1 MSYKIITGHTIE
13 GLETLE
19 AESVQ
24 TCVTS
29 PPYWGLRDYGDS
41 GQEWPE
47 VTFCP
52 VAGLPPLT
60 IPAQR
65 AALGLEAD
73 PWAYVGHMV
82 EVFRAVR
89 RVLRADGTLWL
100 NLGDSYSTI
109 PGNTKTGL
117 NERMGSSIGAGKQ
130 GAPEGLIV
138 RGKFTHGLKP
148 KDLCGIPWRVAYAL
162 QADGWYLR
170 SEIIWHKP
178 NPMPESV
185 TDRPTKGHEQVFLLS
200 KRPKYFYDVDAV
212 REAASTADRKGER
225 RSYPPGSAS
234 SMNNGQHIV
243 NGAAP
248 RLPLNPRGVNLRT
261 VWTMAAKPYPGA
273 HFAVFPPALPARCIK
288 AGTSEFGCCSGCG
301 APWVRTTAI
310 IKPGTREGGS
320 ARAVAMGHSSHGPT
334 ACNRAGAP
342 AQKETT
348 GWDRT
353 CECVADRVPCLV
365 LDPFSGAGTTG
376 MIAKRLRRDY
386 IGTEQNETYAE
397 QSRRRIEADAPLFNR
412 GQG

>member
-1 MSYKIITGHTIE
+1 MTYKILTGHAID
-13 GLETLE
+13 LLNSLE
-19 AESVQ
+19 AESAQ

-41 GQEWPE
+41 GQDWPE

-100 NLGDSYSTI
+100 NLGDSYASNPASGGRSQSAAFHGSPGLDSDHST
-109 PGNTKTGL
+109 PCRQYN
-117 NERMGSSIGAGKQ
+117 RPA
-130 GAPEGLIV
+130 
-138 RGKFTHGLKP
+138 GLKR

-200 KRPKYFYDVDAV
+200 KGPKYFYDVDAI
-212 REAASTADRKGER
+212 REDIKPTSGIINGAPLMGEHRLTEGGRRTER
-225 RSYPPGSAS
+225 REYDQIKGSNA
-234 SMNNGQHIV
+234 
-243 NGAAP
+243 
-248 RLPLNPRGVNLRT
+248 RT
-261 VWTMAAKPYPGA
+261 VWTMPTKPYPGA
-273 HFAVFPPALPARCIK
+273 HFAVFPPDLPARCIK
-288 AGTSEFGCCSGCG
+288 AGSRLG
-301 APWVRTTAI
+301 
-310 IKPGTREGGS
+310 
-320 ARAVAMGHSSHGPT
+320 
-334 ACNRAGAP
+334 
-342 AQKETT
+342 
-348 GWDRT
+348 D
-353 CECVADRVPCLV
+353 LV
-365 LDPFSGAGTTG
+365 IDPFSGAGTTG
-376 MIAKRLRRDY
+376 LIAQRLRRDY

-412 GQG
+412 NCD